1 MDNLYWHIYTDEERG
16 DIIVLATPLRFEY
29 KGVEY
34 EIPEGYESDGMSV
47 PRFFWRSLSPK
58 INAKTLRPSIIHD
71 WMYENKICSRK
82 EADDFYEANL
92 VANGFGK
99 FKSWL
104 VWLGVRI
111 GGGSHY
117 N

>member
-16 DIIVLATPLRFEY
+16 DIIVLATPLRFTF

-58 INAKTLRPSIIHD
+58 INGKTLRPSIIHD
-71 WMYENKICSRK
+71 WMYENHIGTRK
-82 EADDFYEANL
+82 EADDFYEENL
-92 VANGFGK
+92 VAKGFGK
-99 FKSWL
+99 VKSWL

-111 GGGSHY
+111 GGWKHY
-117 N
+117 